1 MPRTGLSSLS
11 VYRGQSRKGIGE
23 GPGSPTAQGEQYL
36 EASPPL
42 DRDADLLAA
51 IRPWMTLDSDPSDHL
66 RLNDR
71 LEAWS
76 LFRHRDWLFVVRL
89 VSAGMYG
96 PRAAYFAHGRAWP
109 LNASPGFDPGL
120 HLSRSEAFESPWR
133 DEDPRQRV
141 SEPAPTLVHLDQI
154 AAEPE
159 PAAHLLAHL
168 LQVCARRR
176 ALIVAAPIAEFATGA
191 PLHALLSFAH
201 GALPADLRQECRVRV
216 YTHTPELFL
225 RSLGATLV
233 ALPEGLA
240 MQALKAQREATLVDR
255 QGKLLAGE
263 PLEPTALSYAEA
275 VLERALRIPDGLTAF
290 GERFRDRRSRPGMPD
305 ARDVRAI
312 QVTYNLAVALAG
324 STEERG
330 DLLRNYLPRVAQK
343 LGPEVDWQRL
353 ITLEEWRS
361 FPLESLLDFL
371 LLDSAALAP
380 GARELQKAVESAVAG
395 LGRTVEDPRLADWWD
410 LPEPFKLRRLTELAI
425 HQPPL
430 ISDAALAERTAA
442 LPLHQI
448 IETGAAET
456 ILQAELRHGFL
467 GQRAA
472 ESGEL
477 AKLGSSPGILRL
489 LLRAVENGTLDP
501 ARARVVLAEAPDP
514 ALIAVAPEL
523 LQAPGLLND
532 SGRWGEVPKLLLDR
546 LRGLRSVPQGLAF
559 PILQAVRALDPTSN
573 LPLFLGLAELLTRI
587 DQEIGHQG
595 ENALIARLWR
605 EMPNSL
611 ERQDLETL
619 VEVAL
624 SPQWS
629 CLQPSSLAYQG
640 QLRPAGLEAMAARL
654 VAYEDLLWELDTSS
668 LLRLAGSLE
677 SREDLERV
685 FDFVDLR
692 FARDLHSTVDTL
704 TLSGWWTAWREMS
717 HLLLSDPDRRRRAA
731 EAWLTSRAW
740 IQEKMEATLED
751 WEWTMKSLPKGL
763 GIEGMAMLWAGEA
776 KPRRLWPWIPP
787 FEEEQLQAL
796 IEKAPDLAALAELA
810 EALQDDSSRP
820 DPGERPHR
828 SILRRSR
835 FARELPGDALGWL
848 LAPET
853 RGKIAPLDLESSLR
867 LWQLAGSRVDRA
879 LETRRRVI
887 LQGLKGDDRARDA
900 IFGAAETGLWSAS
913 DFLTELAA
921 WMVRQGSV
929 RAIGKELLEHVEA
942 RIAGE
947 PGRRPKEDPES
958 LVRELTRSRYQRTAF
973 LLSPELARAAAQETL
988 TQSVL
993 DAMVYGQ
1000 PSHAC
1005 WRELAREIERSPE
1018 GEHPLSLIAAEIRRQ
1033 DPRRDLSQV
1042 GWDIFEAAARE
1053 NPPLMSFRPDGPAV
1067 LPVFDFAAT
1076 LARPGGVGGA
1086 ALRIVYSAGTDQRKH
1101 DKWWKALLQ
1110 GLSTWRRYPS
1120 ASDCPEDR
1128 KDVAMALMMQSL
1140 DNLGQDEQQAF
1151 WQALQ
1156 SQSDNLPEWDLPRDF
1171 GKR

>member
-1 MPRTGLSSLS
+1 MPRTGLPSLS

-42 DRDADLLAA
+42 DRDADLLEA
-51 IRPWMTLDSDPSDHL
+51 IRPWMTLDSDPADHR

-89 VSAGMYG
+89 VSAGTYG

-109 LNASPGFDPGL
+109 LNASPGSDPGL
-120 HLSRSEAFESPWR
+120 YLGRSEAFESPWR

-141 SEPAPTLVHLDQI
+141 SEPAPALVHLDRI
-154 AAEPE
+154 AAEPG
-159 PAAHLLAHL
+159 PAAYLLAHL
-168 LQVCARRR
+168 LQACARRR
-176 ALIVAAPIAEFATGA
+176 ALIVAAPIAEFVTGA

-201 GALPADLRQECRVRV
+201 GALPADLRQECRVRI

-233 ALPEGLA
+233 ALPESLA
-240 MQALKAQREATLVDR
+240 TQALKVQREATLVDR

-305 ARDVRAI
+305 ASDVRAI

-324 STEERG
+324 SPEERG
-330 DLLRNYLPRVAQK
+330 DLLRNYLPRAAQK

-353 ITLEEWRS
+353 ITPEEWRS
-361 FPLESLLDFL
+361 FPLESLQDFL

-395 LGRTVEDPRLADWWD
+395 LGRTMEDSHLAGWWD
-410 LPEPFKLRRLTELAI
+410 SAEPSKLRRLTELAI

-430 ISDAALAERTAA
+430 VSDAALAERTAA

-448 IETGAAET
+448 IETGAAEAV
-456 ILQAELRHGFL
+456 LQAALRHGSL

-477 AKLGSSPGILRL
+477 GRLASSPGILRI
-489 LLRAVENGTLDP
+489 LLRAVENGILNP
-501 ARARVVLAEAPDP
+501 AWARVFLEEAPDP
-514 ALIAVAPEL
+514 ALIAAAPDL
-523 LQAPGLLND
+523 LQASGLLND
-532 SGRWGEVPKLLLDR
+532 SGRWGETPKLLLDR
-546 LRGLRSVPQGLAF
+546 LRGLRSVPQGLVS
-559 PILQAVRALDPTSN
+559 PILQAGRALDPTSN

-587 DQEIGHQG
+587 DQEVGHQG

-611 ERQDLETL
+611 EHQDRETL

-624 SPQWS
+624 SPQWR

-640 QLRPAGLEAMAARL
+640 KLRPAGLEAMAARL
-654 VAYEDLLWELDTSS
+654 VAYEDLLRELDTSS

-751 WEWTMKSLPKGL
+751 WEWAMKSLPKGL
-763 GIEGMAMLWAGEA
+763 GIEGMATLWAGEA

-810 EALQDDSSRP
+810 EALQDDSPRP

-835 FARELPGDALGWL
+835 FARELPEEDALGWL

-853 RGKIAPLDLESSLR
+853 RGKIAPLNLESSLR
-867 LWQLAGSRVDRA
+867 LWQLAGARADRA
-879 LETRRRVI
+879 REARRRVI
-887 LQGLKGDDRARDA
+887 LQCLKKDDRAREA
-900 IFGAAETGLWSAS
+900 IFGVGETDLWSS
-913 DFLTELAA
+913 PDFLTELAT
-921 WMVRQGSV
+921 WLVRRGSV
-929 RAIGKELLEHVEA
+929 RAIGKELLGHVED

-988 TQSVL
+988 TQLVL
-993 DAMVYGQ
+993 DALVYGQ
-1000 PSHAC
+1000 RSHAC
-1005 WRELAREIERSPE
+1005 WQELAQEIERSPE
-1018 GEHPLSLIAAEIRRQ
+1018 GEHPLSFIAAEIRRQ
-1033 DPRRDLSQV
+1033 GLRDLSQI
-1042 GWDIFEAAARE
+1042 GWDTFEAAAQE
-1053 NPPLMSFRPDGPAV
+1053 NPSLMSFRANGPAV

-1076 LARPGGVGGA
+1076 LARPGGMGGA
-1086 ALRIVYSAGTDQRKH
+1086 ALRVVYSAGKDLRTRSE
-1101 DKWWKALLQ
+1101 WWEALLQ

-1140 DNLGQDEQQAF
+1140 DDLGQDERQAF

-1156 SQSDNLPEWDLPRDF
+1156 RRSDNLPEWDLPRDF